1 MAQWVRTLA
10 AFAEDWV
17 CPQLSHGS
25 SSQPSITPIFG
36 DLMPSSGLQM
46 VCVLKYR
53 QIKKKKNPFK
63 NLTVTE
69 LNKNVF
75 D

>member
-46 VCVLKYR
+46 YMQQSTSTLNLK
-53 QIKKKKNPFK
+53 QC
-63 NLTVTE
+63 
-69 LNKNVF
+69 
-75 D
+75 